1 MPLFEITPDQL
12 RPLSQASLAEMKVR
26 ERDDLQRLL
35 RTQIDV
41 LGEDLYVVAEEFG
54 DWEDS
59 RRRIDLLAVDSE
71 ANFVVIELKR
81 TADGGHMDLQA
92 IRYASM
98 VSTMTSERA
107 AEVHADFL
115 ARIGEN
121 GAEARDRLL
130 AFLGWDEAD
139 EEAFAPDVR
148 IILVSEDFGKELTS
162 AVLWLNER
170 ELDIR
175 CIRLRPYQDGK
186 TRLID
191 FQQVIPLPEAQDY
204 QVQVREKVR
213 VGRRERLERHDL
225 RERFWTGLLGIVRQ
239 RNARHAGRKPSPR
252 HYIVAPSGVRGLAWS
267 YVIRPDSGS
276 VELYIDRLN
285 AGENKAIF
293 DRLNAQRERC
303 EAGFGAPLT
312 WERLDHRRA
321 SRIKYEIDTG
331 GYRSPES
338 ALPGIQAEM
347 VSRMT
352 KLEEVLG
359 PLIPKAVG

>member
-41 LGEDLYVVAEEFG
+41 LGEDLYVLAEEFG

-59 RRRIDLLAVDSE
+59 RRRIDLLAVDSQ
-71 ANFVVIELKR
+71 ANLVVIELKR
-81 TADGGHMDLQA
+81 TADGGHMELQA

-98 VSTMTSERA
+98 VSTMTFERA
-107 AEVHADFL
+107 AEVHAEFL

-121 GAEARDRLL
+121 RAEARGRLL
-130 AFLGWDEAD
+130 EFLGWNQAD

-148 IILVSEDFGKELTS
+148 LILVSEDFSKELTS

-191 FQQVIPLPEAQDY
+191 VQQVIPLPEAQDY
-204 QVQVREKVR
+204 QVQMREKVR
-213 VGRRERLERHDL
+213 VGRRERLERHVL
-225 RERFWTGLLGIVRQ
+225 REKFWIGLMEIVRA
-239 RNARHAGRKPSPR
+239 RDARHAGSKVGSR
-252 HYIVAPSGVRGLAWS
+252 HYIMAPSGVRGLAWS
-267 YVIRPDSGS
+267 YVIRPDFGS
-276 VELYIDRLN
+276 VELYIDRGD
-285 AGENKAIF
+285 AKQNKAIF
-293 DRLNAQRERC
+293 DRLIAQQEPC
-303 EAGFGAPLT
+303 EAAFGAPLT

-321 SRIKYEIDTG
+321 CRIKYEIDLG

-338 ALPGIQAEM
+338 AWPEIQAEM
-347 VSRMT
+347 VSRMSL
-352 KLEEVLG
+352 LEKALG
-359 PLIPKAVG
+359 PRLPDASK

>member
-1 MPLFEITPDQL
+1 
-12 RPLSQASLAEMKVR
+12 MKVR

-54 DWEDS
+54 EWEDS
-59 RRRIDLLAVDSE
+59 RCRIDLLAVDSQ
-71 ANFVVIELKR
+71 ANLVVIELKR
-81 TADGGHMDLQA
+81 TADGGHMELQA

-98 VSTMTSERA
+98 VSTMTFERA

-121 GAEARDRLL
+121 RAEARDRLL
-130 AFLGWDEAD
+130 TFLGWDEAD
-139 EEAFAPDVR
+139 EDAFAPDVR
-148 IILVSEDFGKELTS
+148 LILVSEDFSKELTS

-191 FQQVIPLPEAQDY
+191 VQQVIPLPEVQDY
-204 QVQVREKVR
+204 QVQVRAKVR

-225 RERFWTGLLGIVRQ
+225 REKFWTGLLAIVRE
-239 RNARHAGRKPSPR
+239 RGARHAGRKPVPR
-252 HYIVAPSGVRGLAWS
+252 HYITGASGVRGLAWS
-267 YVIRPDSGS
+267 YVIGPDSGL
-276 VELYIDRLN
+276 VELYIDRPDSI
-285 AGENKAIF
+285 ENKAIF
-293 DRLNAQRERC
+293 DRLIAQRERF
-303 EAGFGAPLT
+303 EVEFGSPLI

-321 SRIKYEIDTG
+321 SRIKYEIDLG

-338 ALPGIQAEM
+338 AWPEIQAEM
-347 VSRMT
+347 VSRMSL
-352 KLEEVLG
+352 LEKAFG
-359 PLIPKAVG
+359 PLLPGATGSAEQGLKAGTL

>member
-41 LGEDLYVVAEEFG
+41 LGEDLYVLAEEFG

-59 RRRIDLLAVDSE
+59 RRRIDLLAVDSQ
-71 ANFVVIELKR
+71 ANLVVIELKR
-81 TADGGHMDLQA
+81 TADGGHMELQA

-98 VSTMTSERA
+98 VSTMTFERA
-107 AEVHADFL
+107 AEVHAEFL

-121 GAEARDRLL
+121 RAEARGRLL
-130 AFLGWDEAD
+130 EFLGWDEAD

-148 IILVSEDFGKELTS
+148 LILVSEDFSKELTS

-191 FQQVIPLPEAQDY
+191 VQQVIPLPEAQDY
-204 QVQVREKVR
+204 QVQMREKVR
-213 VGRRERLERHDL
+213 VGRRERLERHEL
-225 RERFWTGLLGIVRQ
+225 QERFWNGVHAIACERGT
-239 RNARHAGRKPSPR
+239 RHAGRKPGKY
-252 HYIVAPSGVRGLAWS
+252 HWFGAASGIRGLGWT
-267 YVIRPDSGS
+267 YVIAADTAL
-276 VELYIDRLN
+276 VELYIDRGV
-285 AGENKAIF
+285 AEENKAIF
-293 DRLNAQRERC
+293 DTLVAHRERC
-303 EAGFGAPLT
+303 EADFGAPLL

-321 SRIKYEIDTG
+321 CRIKYEIDLG

-338 ALPGIQAEM
+338 AWPEIQAQM
-347 VSRMT
+347 VSRMLR
-352 KLEEVLG
+352 LEQALG
-359 PLIPKAVG
+359 PLLEKVAG

>member
-1 MPLFEITPDQL
+1 MPLFGITPDQL

-59 RRRIDLLAVDSE
+59 RRRIDLLAVDSQ
-71 ANFVVIELKR
+71 ANLVVIELKR

-98 VSTMTSERA
+98 VSTMTFERA

-121 GAEARDRLL
+121 RAEARGRLL
-130 AFLGWDEAD
+130 EFLGWDVAD

-148 IILVSEDFGKELTS
+148 LILVSEDFSKELTS
-162 AVLWLNER
+162 AVLWLNQR

-175 CIRLRPYQDGK
+175 CIRLRPYQDGQ

-191 FQQVIPLPEAQDY
+191 VQQVIPLPEAQDY
-204 QVQVREKVR
+204 QVQMREKVR

-225 RERFWTGLLGIVRQ
+225 REKFWAGLLEIVRE
-239 RNARHAGRKPSPR
+239 RDARHAGRKVGSR
-252 HYIVAPSGVRGLAWS
+252 HYIMAPSGVRGLAWS
-267 YVIRPDSGS
+267 YVIRPDFGS
-276 VELYIDRLN
+276 VELYIDRGD
-285 AGENKAIF
+285 ARQNKVIF
-293 DRLNAQRERC
+293 DRLIAQRERC
-303 EAGFGAPLT
+303 EAEFGAPLT

-321 SRIKYEIDTG
+321 SRIKYQIDRG

-338 ALPGIQAEM
+338 DWPVIQAEL
-347 VSRMT
+347 VSRMIL
-352 KLEEVLG
+352 LEEVLG
-359 PLIPKAVG
+359 NRLPEASK